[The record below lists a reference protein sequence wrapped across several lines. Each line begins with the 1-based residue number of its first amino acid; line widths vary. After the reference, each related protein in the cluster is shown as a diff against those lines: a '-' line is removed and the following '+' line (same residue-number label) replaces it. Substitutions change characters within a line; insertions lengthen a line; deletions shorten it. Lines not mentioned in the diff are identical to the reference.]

1 MNRPGQDS
9 QVAPMDKPGRMEILE
24 RSLTY
29 LFQEHGPNAEHAL
42 EIHLRDKLSDLELQE
57 QTALLLALIQRFD
70 TESDP
75 PTGTMTVD
83 DILLARIC
91 SLLLGRDLTQ
101 EGLTPDQLLE
111 KLADSLNTVFDALNR
126 LISTINTTLVGD
138 QDTDQTIRQ
147 VIGYH
152 LGGEED
158 ATSLE
163 NHIGK
168 ISRAFL
174 ATQEAFK
181 QAAQAKVEEIIQE
194 FAPERIEQDAGVTR
208 LSPMRRAKCYDA
220 YEAKFAKFRRWVESD
235 GFMESYLRE
244 VERNCHKISL

>member
-1 MNRPGQDS
+1 
-9 QVAPMDKPGRMEILE
+9 MDKPGFTEILE
-24 RSLTY
+24 RSLAD
-29 LFQEHGPNAEHAL
+29 LFREHGPNAEHAL
-42 EIHLRDKLSDLELQE
+42 EAHLREKLSGLGLKE

-75 PTGTMTVD
+75 ANGAMTVD
-83 DILLARIC
+83 DTLLTRVC
-91 SLLLGRDLTQ
+91 SLLLGRDLTR

-126 LISTINTTLVGD
+126 LISTINATLVGD

-152 LGGEED
+152 VGGEED

-163 NHIGK
+163 KHIGQ

-174 ATQEAFK
+174 TTQDAFK
-181 QAAQAKVEEIIQE
+181 QAAQAKVEQIILE

-244 VERNCHKISL
+244 VEKNCHKISL

>member
-1 MNRPGQDS
+1 
-9 QVAPMDKPGRMEILE
+9 MDRSGMEDTLE
-24 RSLTY
+24 RALAE
-29 LFQEHGPNAEHAL
+29 LFQEQGPNAEHAL
-42 EIHLRDKLSDLELQE
+42 ETFLRDKLSALEHQE
-57 QTALLLALIQRFD
+57 RTDLLLQLIQRFD
-70 TESDP
+70 PECAP
-75 PTGTMTVD
+75 ANGAMGVD

-111 KLADSLNTVFDALNR
+111 KLAESLNTVFDALNR
-126 LISTINTTLVGD
+126 LISTINTTLVGE
-138 QDTDQTIRQ
+138 QDSDQTIRQ

-152 LGGEED
+152 LGGEKD

-163 NHIGK
+163 KHIGQ
-168 ISRAFL
+168 ISSAFL
-174 ATQEAFK
+174 ATQNAFK
-181 QAAQAKVEEIIQE
+181 QAAQAKVEQILRE

-208 LSPMRRAKCYDA
+208 LSPMRKAKCYDA

>member
-1 MNRPGQDS
+1 
-9 QVAPMDKPGRMEILE
+9 MDRSGLMKMLE
-24 RSLTY
+24 RSLAD

-42 EIHLRDKLSDLELQE
+42 EAYLRKRLSGLGLQE
-57 QTALLLALIQRFD
+57 RTALLLALIQRFD
-70 TESDP
+70 TESVP
-75 PTGTMTVD
+75 APGAMAVD
-83 DILLARIC
+83 DTLLTRVC

-126 LISTINTTLVGD
+126 LISTINATLVGD

-152 LGGEED
+152 VGGAED

-174 ATQEAFK
+174 ATQDAFK
-181 QAAQAKVEEIIQE
+181 QAAQAKVEQIIQE

-244 VERNCHKISL
+244 VERNCLKISL